1 MELTGSS
8 RLQPR
13 VTGKSY
19 TLACQNPFAEMFR
32 EIRWLRKQNHAITGT
47 EGKHSSSVCKCDTA
61 DLHAIHRAFDK
72 MQNTLQNISIG
83 VGQRGRG
90 SGVCSAL
97 TLLPCK
103 STSGTKL
110 HQTNNSITSLRTQM
124 DEDTMYNLSLLWRL
138 QVQMRSLIT
147 SRLEKLRQKCSANN
161 CRLKSS
167 RQKNFCVG
175 YRGSSPKI
183 IFSRQMRQAAR

>member
-13 VTGKSY
+13 VRGKSY

-103 STSGTKL
+103 STRGTKL

-138 QVQMRSLIT
+138 P
-147 SRLEKLRQKCSANN
+147 SANEITDYIQTGETEAEVQ
-161 CRLKSS
+161 CKQL
-167 RQKNFCVG
+167 QTEEL
-175 YRGSSPKI
+175 
-183 IFSRQMRQAAR
+183 QAKKFLCWTQGFITQNHI